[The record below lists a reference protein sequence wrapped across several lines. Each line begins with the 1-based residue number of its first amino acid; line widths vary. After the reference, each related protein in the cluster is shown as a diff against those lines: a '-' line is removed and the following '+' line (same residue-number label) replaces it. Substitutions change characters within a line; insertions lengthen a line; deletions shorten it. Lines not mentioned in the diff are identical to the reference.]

1 MEYINAH
8 HQKVGHRIRPY
19 PNKQDILSF
28 TYEIL
33 TTGQSLDL
41 RIIDFKTTFALIYR
55 ARCQPIQN
63 SNYASIQDFDLSSS
77 CLVPCWNVRTYS
89 FATKLAESSLDC
101 SVLLRTSLTRSALS
115 FARLLSSHL
124 SLIKL
129 GSLTSSLSLIYQRSS
144 ARYTRSASYILARFA
159 RSESH
164 VSIPSQF
171 RLYVGHATTRAL
183 LYINTFVYSFR
194 SVIARVRLRDSVV
207 VASRDLIS

>member
-19 PNKQDILSF
+19 PDKQGILSE
-28 TYEIL
+28 TYYKL
-33 TTGQSLDL
+33 TTGNYLDL
-41 RIIDFKTTFALIYR
+41 RIVDFKT
-55 ARCQPIQN
+55 P
-63 SNYASIQDFDLSSS
+63 SLSCTELLTEQFKPCLSGESLRSS
-77 CLVPCWNVRTYS
+77 CPVPCWIVRTYIRTYS

-144 ARYTRSASYILARFA
+144 ARCTRSAPYILARFA

-164 VSIPSQF
+164 VSIPSQ
-171 RLYVGHATTRAL
+171 VSCVAHGTTREH
-183 LYINTFVYSFR
+183 IHVNTLIDVVR
-194 SVIARVRLRDSVV
+194 SVIARVRLWLMYV
-207 VASRDLIS
+207 VASGDLIS